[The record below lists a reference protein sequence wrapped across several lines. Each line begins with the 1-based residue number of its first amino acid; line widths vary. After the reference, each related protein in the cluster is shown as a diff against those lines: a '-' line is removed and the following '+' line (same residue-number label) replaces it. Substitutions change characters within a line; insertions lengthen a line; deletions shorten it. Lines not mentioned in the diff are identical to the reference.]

1 MKSLRYLF
9 LVPVAMNLAGQLAGL
24 RALTLISK
32 PLLMPLIALS
42 VLILLK
48 EHDVRDRRVGLIV
61 AALLL
66 GAVGDVLLMLEGT
79 GCFLAG
85 MGAFFLGHI
94 FYFSVIPA
102 PWKVKGLSGKFLSA
116 LFLAAL
122 LAFVIT
128 LAGRFPL
135 QGPMRVAVTVY
146 ACAFAFLIHA
156 GVVAAVDRRRPFYL
170 LTVLG
175 FAVFAVSDTFVAI
188 GAFTDL
194 AVPQRGFIV
203 MSTYIAA
210 QLTVAFS
217 LALEEIDSLEKTEYG
232 VRAKRLYAL
241 EDALKAREDD
251 LVKAFDED
259 FGKGAFEVYT
269 TEVGFLYNNIRNILT
284 HLRDWMR
291 PKAVPTPFVLWP
303 GRSRIMFEP
312 YGKVLVIGPFNYPL
326 HLVVAPLAAALA
338 AGNTVVVKP
347 SRQTPN
353 VSRVLSEALREAF
366 DPEVVEIVD
375 PAMSNEEMLARRYD
389 YIFFTGSP
397 KVGKVVMEAA
407 SKHLTPVTL
416 ELGGKSPAIVCEGA
430 PARLA
435 CERIAKGKFLNAG
448 QTCVA
453 PDYVLVHE
461 SVHDEFI
468 STMRDVVKEFFGD
481 ISVRPAEMTLMA
493 TGRHFDRVAAL
504 IPGVQASGAAPA
516 GTDTASLGTLRGG
529 TGAEHGE
536 ASGGAERSEASCRSG
551 SAPEATAPDSLCEA
565 EARGEV
571 VIGGYTDA
579 EKRYIAPTV
588 IDNCTWDAPAMRE
601 EIFGPVLPVITYKD
615 LQTEVIDKVKDG
627 EKPLS
632 LYIFS
637 RNRRETR
644 SILSQV
650 SFGGGCVN
658 ETMMHLGNENLPF
671 GGVGESGMGAYHGK
685 TGFETFSHQ
694 KSLLLKSSWLNID
707 LLKPPYGRKLDLIRK
722 FYK

>member
-1 MKSLRYLF
+1 MRLIKYFPLL
-9 LVPVAMNLAGQLAGL
+9 PVAMNLAGHWAGVSV
-24 RALTLISK
+24 LTLCSK

-61 AALLL
+61 TALLF
-66 GAVGDVLLMLEGT
+66 GFAGDVLLMLDGA
-79 GCFLAG
+79 GYFLAG
-85 MGAFFLGHI
+85 MGAFFIGHI
-94 FYFSVIPA
+94 FYYSVIPA
-102 PWKVKGLSGKFLSA
+102 TWKVRGLSGKVLS
-116 LFLAAL
+116 LLL
-122 LAFVIT
+122 LAGL
-128 LAGRFPL
+128 LAGVICLAGKFPL
-135 QGPMRVAVTVY
+135 EGPMRVAVTIY

-156 GVVAAVDRRRPFYL
+156 CVVAAIDRKRPLYL

-175 FAVFAVSDTFVAI
+175 FAVFAFSDCFVAI

-194 AVPQRGFIV
+194 IIPKRGLIV

-210 QLTVAFS
+210 QMIVAFS
-217 LALEEIDSLEKTEYG
+217 LALEEISMLEKTEYG
-232 VRAKRLYAL
+232 VRVKRLYAL
-241 EDALKAREDD
+241 EDALKAREEDF
-251 LVKAFDED
+251 LKAFDED

-269 TEVGFLYNNIRNILT
+269 TEVGFLYNNIRNILN
-284 HLRDWMR
+284 HLRDWMQ
-291 PKAVPTPFVLWP
+291 PKEVPTPFVLWP

-312 YGKVLVIGPFNYPL
+312 YGKVLIIGPFNYPL
-326 HLVVAPLAAALA
+326 HLVVAPLAAALS
-338 AGNTVVVKP
+338 AGNTAVVKP

-375 PAMSNEEMLARRYD
+375 PAMSNDEMLARRYD

-430 PARLA
+430 PVRLA

-461 SVHDEFI
+461 SVHDRFI
-468 STMRDVVKEFFGD
+468 ATMREVISDYFGD
-481 ISVRPAEMTLMA
+481 ISVRPPEMTLMA
-493 TGRHFDRVAAL
+493 TKRHFARVSAL
-504 IPGVQASGAAPA
+504 IP
-516 GTDTASLGTLRGG
+516 DN
-529 TGAEHGE
+529 
-536 ASGGAERSEASCRSG
+536 
-551 SAPEATAPDSLCEA
+551 
-565 EARGEV
+565 V
-571 VIGGYTDA
+571 VIGGYTD
-579 EKRYIAPTV
+579 EGMNYISPTV
-588 IDNCTWDAPAMRE
+588 IDNCGWDEPAMRE
-601 EIFGPVLPVITYKD
+601 EIFGPVLPVIVYKD
-615 LQTEVIDKVKDG
+615 LQTEVIDKVRAG

-637 RNRRETR
+637 KNRNEIR
-644 SILSQV
+644 SILSRV

-658 ETMMHLGNENLPF
+658 ETVMHLGNENLPF
-671 GGVGESGMGAYHGK
+671 GGVGESGIGAYHGR

-694 KSLLLKSSWLNID
+694 KSLLIKSSWLNID
-707 LLKPPYGRKLDLIRK
+707 LLKPPYGKKLDLIRK
-722 FYK
+722 VYK